1 MNRSI
6 ICLFRIYLPIFL
18 IVITNLSCRQTV
30 VSKDIAPNSIT
41 AIAEPELE
49 ALTGKV
55 SEKADSAMYAIK
67 MDGMTMVAPPK
78 PFAENPFLKLKA
90 IDVNWVGIIPY
101 AYTRQGK
108 ASVSFGTSSWQWW
121 GETAKGAT
129 ESIKQA
135 HANGLL
141 VMLKPQVYIPGS
153 WPGGMKY
160 DSEQDWQ
167 NWEVDYEKYILT
179 FAKIAAEQNV
189 ALFCIGTEFKQ
200 SSIGRPEY
208 WVNLIDKI
216 KSIYSGKLT
225 YAANR
230 DEYKQITF
238 WNKLDYIGVDA
249 YFPLNDDAIPSVEE
263 LVSNWYPYEKE
274 IQNTSKAFDRPIL
287 FTEYGYMSVEGCAGK
302 TWILEADRS
311 ILKYNEQAQ
320 ANAFDAVYEV
330 FYEKDYWAGGFI
342 WKWYPGEFAGP
353 QRMHKDYTPQNKLG
367 EQTLAKWY
375 AK

>member
-1 MNRSI
+1 MNNNKISYFLFLHVLVVVFVISSCQKPLVTDNDLLTNRLEIKDKIASI
-6 ICLFRIYLPIFL
+6 PIKKPF
-18 IVITNLSCRQTV
+18 
-30 VSKDIAPNSIT
+30 K
-41 AIAEPELE
+41 
-49 ALTGKV
+49 
-55 SEKADSAMYAIK
+55 KATFEDK

-108 ASVSFGTSSWQWW
+108 PSVAFGSNNWQWW
-121 GETAKGAT
+121 GETVKGAT

-135 HANGLL
+135 HANDLM

-153 WPGGMKY
+153 WPGGMTYKSEAEWQQWEADY
-160 DSEQDWQ
+160 DR
-167 NWEVDYEKYILT
+167 YILA
-179 FAKIAAEQNV
+179 FAKIAADQNV

-208 WVNLIDKI
+208 WESLIAKI
-216 KSIYSGKLT
+216 RNIYSGKLT
-225 YAANR
+225 YAANW

-238 WNKLDYIGVDA
+238 WDKLDFIGVDA
-249 YFPLNDDAIPSVEE
+249 YFPLSDDKIPSVEE
-263 LVSNWYPYEKE
+263 LKSSWCPDEKD
-274 IQNTSKAFDRPIL
+274 IQKLSKAFDRPII

-302 TWILEADRS
+302 TWVLEADRS

-330 FYEKDYWAGGFI
+330 FYNQDFWAGGFI
-342 WKWYPGEFAGP
+342 WKWYPGEFAGA
-353 QRMHKDYTPQNKLG
+353 QRMRKDYTPQNKLG
-367 EQTLAKWY
+367 QQTLAKWY